1 MLVNTLH
8 LCFNFY
14 LFTMTGTVKFFNDSK
29 GFGFITND
37 ETGQD
42 IFVHVS
48 NLNGVELREGD
59 NVEYTEEEG
68 RKGMV
73 AANVSVL

>member
-1 MLVNTLH
+1 
-8 LCFNFY
+8 
-14 LFTMTGTVKFFNDSK
+14 MTGTVKFYNDSK
-29 GFGFITND
+29 GFGFITNE

-48 NLNGVELREGD
+48 NLNNVELREGD
-59 NVEYTEEEG
+59 KVEYTEEEG

-73 AANVSVL
+73 AANVEVL